1 MSDDEHNSTDK
12 QNGPV
17 MDGAEDASNDEKLS
31 GLIDQVEHDHGAEG
45 AGAMADALRDR
56 AEETDIDI
64 ADESEATGSVEDS
77 GTAQV

>member
-1 MSDDEHNSTDK
+1 MSDNEQNS
-12 QNGPV
+12 PV
-17 MDGAEDASNDEKLS
+17 MDGAEDASNDEKLG

-56 AEETDIDI
+56 ADETDTEI
-64 ADESEATGSVEDS
+64 AEESDASGPVEDS